1 VEDSPA
7 FATICSA
14 LESAT
19 SMSRLEAR
27 GTMRLA
33 LKVAGL
39 EPHTVTTK
47 PLVVIVDRVLPDLLR
62 TRRVPDVSVVCESLK
77 TRLLAEGALR
87 TSSAYDSPEDILA
100 RFSRKK

>member
-1 VEDSPA
+1 MEDSPA

-33 LKVAGL
+33 LKEAGL
-39 EPHTVTTK
+39 EPHAVAIR
-47 PLVVIVDRVLPDLLR
+47 PLVVVVERVLPALLR
-62 TRRVPDVSVVCESLK
+62 TRGVADIPGVCAELK
-77 TRLLAEGALR
+77 ARLLADGSLR
-87 TSSAYDSPEDILA
+87 PAAHEAPEDILA
-100 RFSRKK
+100 RFSRRK